1 MDMIADSLNPF
12 KFIVRQW
19 AKLQGFES
27 SDASLLCSWV
37 LTYRDI
43 LPTATYRQ
51 RGIGAE

>member
-27 SDASLLCSWV
+27 
-37 LTYRDI
+37 LTHLFYV
-43 LPTATYRQ
+43 P
-51 RGIGAE
+51 GS